1 MNLVRFL
8 ASAVA
13 VLLIG
18 DAAFAADGAKDLF
31 YRQLSSPTVEINTG
45 VQYWIELKRN
55 GRVSRVNNKFDFQ
68 SGDRIKIHVKSNI
81 DGFAYVIL
89 KEGSEGEHAVLFPD
103 AKLRDDNRIKA
114 GCDYALPGDGYL
126 MFDSH
131 PGNEKLILVL
141 SRGQVKADDYI
152 KTNKPRVLVASRE
165 PGAKDLIPGSAV
177 VSFEDNTQ
185 IADLV
190 EEATP
195 LASNPNR
202 PAVSPAS
209 SHTGNTTPAIATAS
223 DTTSSSSPASNP
235 GNFVTTVV
243 ERNPQVVLALDIV
256 LTHKP

>member
-1 MNLVRFL
+1 MKIVRFL

-13 VLLIG
+13 AILAG
-18 DAAFAADGAKDLF
+18 DAAVAADGAKDLF
-31 YRQLSSPTVEINTG
+31 YKQMSNPTVQINTG

-55 GRVSRVNNKFDFQ
+55 GRVTRVNNKFDFQ

-131 PGNEKLILVL
+131 PGNEKLMLVL
-141 SRGQVKADDYI
+141 SRGAVRADEYL
-152 KTNKPRVLVASRE
+152 KTNRPRVLVASRE

-177 VSFEDNTQ
+177 VSFDDNTQ
-185 IADLV
+185 IADLQV
-190 EEATP
+190 DESPSVASRPSTSPPVTP
-195 LASNPNR
+195 AGSH
-202 PAVSPAS
+202 S
-209 SHTGNTTPAIATAS
+209 STTTAAIATAS
-223 DTTSSSSPASNP
+223 DTISPATP
-235 GNFVTTVV
+235 VGNFVTTVV